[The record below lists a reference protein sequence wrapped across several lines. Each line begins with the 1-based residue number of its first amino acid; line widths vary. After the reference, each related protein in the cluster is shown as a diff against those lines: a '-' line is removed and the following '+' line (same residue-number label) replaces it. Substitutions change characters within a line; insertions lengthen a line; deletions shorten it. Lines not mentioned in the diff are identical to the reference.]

1 MKTHVFELNFQVQ
14 YAGPAIDISY
24 PVLYP
29 PPPSAPAPEETMNIL
44 IQRVPTRGFKKDKEA
59 KTGANRF
66 EDEGNLKQKYRNT
79 KIQNIQLKTKPKGS
93 RTKARESSTRGLP
106 ATGSVPG

>member
-1 MKTHVFELNFQVQ
+1 MQ

-66 EDEGNLKQKYRNT
+66 EDEGNLKQKNT
-79 KIQNIQLKTKPKGS
+79 KIQVKTKPKGS

>member
-1 MKTHVFELNFQVQ
+1 MQ

-66 EDEGNLKQKYRNT
+66 EDEGSLKQKYRNT
-79 KIQNIQLKTKPKGS
+79 NIQNIQMKTKPKGS

>member
-1 MKTHVFELNFQVQ
+1 MFFELNFQVQ

-66 EDEGNLKQKYRNT
+66 EDEGNLKQKNT
-79 KIQNIQLKTKPKGS
+79 KIQKKIQKYK
-93 RTKARESSTRGLP
+93 
-106 ATGSVPG
+106 

>member
-1 MKTHVFELNFQVQ
+1 MFFELNFQVQ

-66 EDEGNLKQKYRNT
+66 EDDGNLKQKYKNT
-79 KIQNIQLKTKPKGS
+79 QKIQMKTKPKGS

>member
-1 MKTHVFELNFQVQ
+1 MQ

-66 EDEGNLKQKYRNT
+66 EDDLKQKYKNIEE
-79 KIQNIQLKTKPKGS
+79 KIQNIQMKTKPKGS

>member
-1 MKTHVFELNFQVQ
+1 MEPPEQGQNYSVNIPLTTDVSSDPNCEIFELNFQVQ
-14 YAGPAIDISY
+14 YAGPVIDISY

-66 EDEGNLKQKYRNT
+66 EDEGN
-79 KIQNIQLKTKPKGS
+79 
-93 RTKARESSTRGLP
+93 
-106 ATGSVPG
+106 